1 MDKKKAFVKCMEYGK
16 YLAFTL
22 ATIFVIVSQ
31 FVGGRLWIV
40 LALALYTV
48 AFGFLFATLV
58 IRAVE
63 LFNAGYEAKDISA
76 DVATPDDVESQTI
89 IANEGKLE
97 GEEVEVVNL
106 KSEKVWTIIGAIF
119 FGLFTVFTLVVSIL
133 Y

>member
-1 MDKKKAFVKCMEYGK
+1 MEKKKLFVKSMEYGK

-31 FVGGRLWIV
+31 FVGGRIWV
-40 LALALYTV
+40 TLALALYTV

-63 LFNAGYEAKDISA
+63 LFNAGYEAKDLSA
-76 DVATPDDVESQTI
+76 EVVKKSEAESEELVET
-89 IANEGKLE
+89 EKE
-97 GEEVEVVNL
+97 DVEVVNL
-106 KSEKVWTIIGAIF
+106 KAEKVWTVIGSIF
-119 FGLFTVFTLVVSIL
+119 FGLFTIFTLAVLII

>member
-1 MDKKKAFVKCMEYGK
+1 MEKKKLFVKSMEYGK

-31 FVGGRLWIV
+31 FVGGRIWV
-40 LALALYTV
+40 TLALALYTV

-63 LFNAGYEAKDISA
+63 LFNADYEAKDLSA
-76 DVATPDDVESQTI
+76 EVVKKSEAESEELVETEKEDVE
-89 IANEGKLE
+89 A
-97 GEEVEVVNL
+97 VNL
-106 KSEKVWTIIGAIF
+106 KAEKVWTVIGSIF
-119 FGLFTVFTLVVSIL
+119 FGLFTIFTLAVLII

>member
-1 MDKKKAFVKCMEYGK
+1 MEKKKLFVKSMEYGK

-31 FVGGRLWIV
+31 FVGGRIWV
-40 LALALYTV
+40 TLALALYTV

-63 LFNAGYEAKDISA
+63 LFNAGYEAKDLSA
-76 DVATPDDVESQTI
+76 EVVKKSEAESEELVET
-89 IANEGKLE
+89 EKE
-97 GEEVEVVNL
+97 DVEVVNL
-106 KSEKVWTIIGAIF
+106 NAEKVWTVIGSIF
-119 FGLFTVFTLVVSIL
+119 FGLFTIFTLAVLII

>member
-1 MDKKKAFVKCMEYGK
+1 MDKKKTFVKCMDYGK

-31 FVGGRLWIV
+31 FVGGRTWVV
-40 LALALYTV
+40 LSLALYTV

-76 DVATPDDVESQTI
+76 EVVSASDVKSETVISKD
-89 IANEGKLE
+89 GKLE

-106 KSEKVWTIIGAIF
+106 KSEKVWTLLGAIF
-119 FGLFTVFTLVVSIL
+119 FGLFTVFTLVVLIL

>member
-1 MDKKKAFVKCMEYGK
+1 MEKKKLFVKSMEYGK

-31 FVGGRLWIV
+31 FVGGRVWVTLS
-40 LALALYTV
+40 LALYTV

-63 LFNAGYEAKDISA
+63 LFNAGYEAKDLSAEVISKA
-76 DVATPDDVESQTI
+76 DAEVVKE
-89 IANEGKLE
+89 NH

-106 KSEKVWTIIGAIF
+106 KAEKIWTVIGSIF
-119 FGLFTVFTLVVSIL
+119 FGLFTIFTLVVLII